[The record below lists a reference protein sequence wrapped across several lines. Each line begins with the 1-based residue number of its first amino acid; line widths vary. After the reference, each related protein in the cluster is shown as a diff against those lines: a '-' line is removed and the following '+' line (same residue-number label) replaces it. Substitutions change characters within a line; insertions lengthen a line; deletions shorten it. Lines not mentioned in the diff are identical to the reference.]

1 VRPHTHSF
9 RFDGYENVIG
19 FSDVNSGLRGILA
32 LHSTR
37 LGPAMGGIRLWPYE
51 RPDHAL
57 EDALRLSRAMTYKAA
72 LAELKAGGGKAVI
85 IDHPAL
91 RREEA
96 FTAFGHLVAGLE
108 GRFFTGPDVGVTDD
122 DLRAAARASRYVVCH
137 DSPELGDLNQATALG
152 VWEGMRAC
160 LNFAGINGR
169 RVAIQGVGGVGMAL
183 AAILHRQGFHLTVAD
198 ISPQRCEQARRDFGA
213 EIVPPDAAIEAPC
226 DVLAPCALGGVVT
239 ENAAPR
245 LRARIVCGSANNQL
259 ATPAAGDLLAAR
271 GVVFAP
277 DYLVNA
283 GALIRGAEF
292 FLDAKADST
301 ASISR
306 IYERTLAVLQRA
318 REEHEPPARIADRMA
333 EQRLARC

>member
-1 VRPHTHSF
+1 MRPHTHSLSF
-9 RFDGYENVIG
+9 DRFESVLAFADHA
-19 FSDVNSGLRGILA
+19 SGLRGFLA

-37 LGPAMGGIRLWPYE
+37 LGPAMGGIRLWPYA
-51 RPDHAL
+51 RPDDAL
-57 EDALRLSRAMTYKAA
+57 ADALRLSQAMTYKAA
-72 LAELKAGGGKAVI
+72 LAELRAGGGKAVI
-85 IDHPAL
+85 VDHPAL
-91 RREEA
+91 CREEA
-96 FTAFGHLVAGLE
+96 FTIFGELVAGLC

-122 DLRAAARASRYVVCH
+122 DLRAAGRASRYVVCH

-183 AAILHRQGFHLTVAD
+183 AAILHREGFQLLVAD
-198 ISPQRCEQARRDFGA
+198 ANPARAEQAERDFGA
-213 EIVPPDAAIEAPC
+213 QILSPETLLDAPC
-226 DVLAPCALGGVVT
+226 DVLAPCALGGIIT
-239 ENAAPR
+239 EQAVRR
-245 LRARIVCGSANNQL
+245 LGARIVCGSANNQL
-259 ATPAAGDLLAAR
+259 ASSAAGDALARR

-292 FLDAKADST
+292 FLDAKPDST
-301 ASISR
+301 PSIRR

-318 REEHEPPARIADRMA
+318 REERSSPARVADRIA
-333 EQRLARC
+333 EERLAI

>member
-1 VRPHTHSF
+1 
-9 RFDGYENVIG
+9 
-19 FSDVNSGLRGILA
+19 
-32 LHSTR
+32 
-37 LGPAMGGIRLWPYE
+37 MGGIRLWPYE
-51 RPDHAL
+51 RPDDAL
-57 EDALRLSRAMTYKAA
+57 ADALRLSQAMSYKAA
-72 LAELKAGGGKAVI
+72 LAELRAGGGKAVI

-96 FTAFGHLVAGLE
+96 FSVFGELVAELD

-122 DLRAAARASRYVVCH
+122 DLRAAGRASRYVVCH

-160 LNFAGINGR
+160 LNFAGVTGR

-183 AAILHRQGFHLTVAD
+183 AAILHREGFEMLVAD
-198 ISPQRCEQARRDFGA
+198 SNSARAEQARQAFGA
-213 EIVPPDAAIEAPC
+213 EIVPPEALLDTPC
-226 DVLAPCALGGVVT
+226 DVLAPCALGGVIT
-239 ENAAPR
+239 EQVVPR
-245 LRARIVCGSANNQL
+245 IRARIVCGSANNQL
-259 ATPAAGDLLAAR
+259 ASPDAGDLLNQR

-292 FLDAKADST
+292 FLESKPDST
-301 ASISR
+301 PSIRR

-318 REEHEPPARIADRMA
+318 REERESPARIADRMA
-333 EQRLARC
+333 EERLSAYC